1 MKKRTTFLPILI
13 LTMLTTLVMSG
24 CMLPFLGNEPVVI
37 VSDYKSTATV
47 GVPYTYQVE
56 VDDDGKTE
64 LVFELVVAP
73 DGMTIDK
80 STGLISWTPTESQI
94 GEHEVNIKVSDG
106 WYKDNQEFTIEVS
119 SVQLSSIS
127 VAPTNMPF
135 TSANS
140 SKAIENITAHYSDG
154 SSKVLEKA
162 DCSYVSS
169 KPTVA
174 IVSTAGVVTA
184 KANGSATITVSYT
197 EEGITKSATITVTV
211 TIPTSPPSGGG

>member
-37 VSDYKSTATV
+37 VSDYKSTAIV
-47 GVPYTYQVE
+47 GVLYNYQVE

-73 DGMTIDK
+73 DGMTIDR
-80 STGLISWTPTESQI
+80 STGLVSWTPTESQI
-94 GEHEVNIKVSDG
+94 GEHEVNIKVSKG

-127 VAPTNMPF
+127 VAPTTMSF

-140 SKAIENITAHYSDG
+140 TKTIENITAHYTDG

-174 IVSTAGVVTA
+174 TVSTAGVVTA

-197 EEGITKSATITVTV
+197 EEGITKSATITVNV
-211 TIPTSPPSGGG
+211 TIPTAGGG